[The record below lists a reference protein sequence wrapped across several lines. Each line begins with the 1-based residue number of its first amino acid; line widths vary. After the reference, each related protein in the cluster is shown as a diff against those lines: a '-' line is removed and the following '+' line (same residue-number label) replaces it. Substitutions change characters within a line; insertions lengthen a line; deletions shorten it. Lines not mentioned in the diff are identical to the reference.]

1 MDFLNGIV
9 SYVGNLS
16 SVELCYL
23 FVVAF
28 MFTLAIIDLTVGV
41 SNDAVNFLSAAVGSK
56 AAKIKHV
63 LIVAAVGVFV
73 GASFS
78 GGMMDVARH
87 GIFDPRFFSFES
99 VMCIYLAVVISDVFL
114 LDLFNSLGL
123 PTSTTVSMVFELL
136 GASFVTALISS
147 GGEGLSH
154 LNTDRALTIIIS
166 IFLSVAIAFVFGLIV
181 QWISRLVFTFHYRKH
196 LGRKIGIYGGIAST
210 AIIYFMLIKGL
221 KGSALKGMLPIAVSN
236 LMFEETTKFLL
247 IAFVVLTVLMQILH
261 LCKVNVLKIV
271 VLMGTFSLA
280 MAFAGNDLVNFI
292 GVTLAGLESFRDLV
306 ANGAGIGVEEFKMT
320 SLAAVENGGSVSST
334 PVAFLIGAGAVMVYA
349 LFTSKKARK
358 VLQTSIDLSSQQDE
372 GNEMFGTS
380 SIARNMVRA
389 VSKVVDA
396 VQRNTP
402 VSVKKWVGKRF
413 APLEER
419 EDVAF
424 DLVRASVN
432 LVLAGLL
439 IALGTSLK
447 LPLSTTYVTFMVGM
461 GSSLADRAWGRESA
475 VYRVTGVVSVVGG
488 WFITAGAAFIIAAL
502 VSTIMNYGGIVAM
515 YIMIALV
522 IYLLIRSH
530 VAYNKKKSE
539 EKVDEK
545 MIVILKSDNQDEVWE
560 NLVSHTADTLT
571 HTLTFSAD
579 TYKKMFDAFSKDSL
593 RPLKSSLIKVVEE
606 KAFMKKERRAE
617 TRGLQRL
624 EQNMAFERST
634 WYHLCTNSCQQMLN
648 TLIRIGEPMKEHAEN
663 SFNPLSKQ
671 YVDEFTPFCSNI
683 YEVLKDINDILATGD
698 FTKAD
703 EVSSRAK
710 DLKHE
715 LATLRKAQ
723 TMRLHQSQGSLRV
736 DFVYLNLI
744 QESHELL
751 SEVRNLLRGSRKL
764 FAPATNEPPVAKE
777 D

>member
-1 MDFLNGIV
+1 MNDVL
-9 SYVGNLS
+9 SYVS
-16 SVELCYL
+16 SMSSIELCYM
-23 FVVAF
+23 FVVLF
-28 MFTLAIIDLTVGV
+28 MFALAIIDLTVGV

-78 GGMMDVARH
+78 SGMMDVARH
-87 GIFDPRFFSFES
+87 GIFDPSFFSFEN
-99 VMCIYLAVVISDVFL
+99 VMCVYLAVVISDVFL

-136 GASFVTALISS
+136 GASFITALINS
-147 GGEGLSH
+147 GGSGLAM

-166 IFLSVAIAFVFGLIV
+166 IFLSVAVAFVFGLVV
-181 QWISRLVFTFHYRKH
+181 QWISRVIFTFHYRKN
-196 LGRKIGIYGGIAST
+196 LGRKIGIYGGVAST

-221 KGSALKGMLPIAVSN
+221 KGSALIGFLPLSLKHLI
-236 LMFEETTKFLL
+236 FEETALFLL
-247 IAFVVLTVLMQILH
+247 MAFVALTVLMQILH
-261 LCKVNVLKIV
+261 FMKVNVLKIV

-292 GVTLAGLESFRDLV
+292 GVTLAGFESFKDFV
-306 ANGAGIGVEEFKMT
+306 ANGAGDVGSFMMSSLNLPAKT
-320 SLAAVENGGSVSST
+320 SVF
-334 PVAFLIGAGAVMVYA
+334 FLIGAGAVMVYA

-380 SIARNMVRA
+380 SVARNMVRA
-389 VSKVVDA
+389 VSKLVTA
-396 VQRNTP
+396 VTNNTP
-402 VSVKKWVGKRF
+402 DSVKKWIGKRF

-439 IALGTSLK
+439 IAVGTSLK

-488 WFITAGAAFIIAAL
+488 WFITAGAAFIIAAF
-502 VSTIMNYGGIVAM
+502 VATIMNYGGIVAM

-530 VAYNKKKSE
+530 VQYNKKKSS

-545 MIVILKSDNQDEVWE
+545 MVIILKSENQDEIWD
-560 NLVSHTADTLT
+560 NLISHTADTLT
-571 HTLTFSAD
+571 HTLSFSAE
-579 TYKKMFDAFSKDSL
+579 TYKKMFDSFSKDAL
-593 RPLKSSLIKVVEE
+593 RPLKSSLIKIVEE

-624 EQNMAFERST
+624 EQNLAFERST

-648 TLIRIGEPMKEHAEN
+648 TLTRIGEPMKEHADN
-663 SFNPLSKQ
+663 SFSPLSKL
-671 YVDEFTPFCSNI
+671 YVEEFSPFCRDI
-683 YEVLKDINDILATGD
+683 YNVFKDIDNIIATGD
-698 FTKAD
+698 FSTAE

-715 LATLRKAQ
+715 LATLRKKQ
-723 TMRLHQSQGSLRV
+723 TMRLHQSQGSLRM

-751 SEVRNLLRGSRKL
+751 SEVRNLLRGSKKL
-764 FAPATNEPPVAKE
+764 FAPVTN

>member
-9 SYVGNLS
+9 SYVS
-16 SVELCYL
+16 SLGSIELCYL

-41 SNDAVNFLSAAVGSK
+41 SNDAVNFLSSAVGSK
-56 AAKIKHV
+56 AAKINHV
-63 LIVAAVGVFV
+63 LLVAAVGVFV

-78 GGMMDVARH
+78 SGMMDVARH
-87 GIFDPRFFSFES
+87 GIFDPSAFSFAN
-99 VMCIYLAVVISDVFL
+99 VMCIFLAVVISDVFL

-147 GGEGLSH
+147 GGSGLAM

-166 IFLSVAIAFVFGLIV
+166 IFLSVAVAFVFGLIV
-181 QWISRLVFTFHYRKH
+181 QWISRLVFTFQYRKKI
-196 LGRKIGIYGGIAST
+196 GYKIGIYGGVAST
-210 AIIYFMLIKGL
+210 AILYFMLIKGM
-221 KGSALKGMLPIAVSN
+221 KGSALIGFLPENFKHLI
-236 LMFEETTKFLL
+236 FEETAFFLL
-247 IAFVVLTVLMQILH
+247 MAFVSLTLLMQLLH
-261 LCKVNVLKIV
+261 LCKVNVLKVV

-292 GVTLAGLESFRDLV
+292 GVTLAGLESFKDFV
-306 ANGAGIGVEEFKMT
+306 ANGNG
-320 SLAAVENGGSVSST
+320 AVETFMMDSLNGPSKTHVL
-334 PVAFLIGAGAVMVYA
+334 FLIGAGAVMVYA

-389 VSKVVDA
+389 VTKLVDA

-402 VSVKKWVGKRF
+402 QSVKKWVGKRF

-424 DLVRASVN
+424 DLIRASVN

-439 IALGTSLK
+439 IAVGTSLK

-502 VSTIMNYGGIVAM
+502 VSTIMNYGGLVAM

-545 MIVILKSDNQDEVWE
+545 MIVILKSDNQEEVWE
-560 NLVSHTADTLT
+560 NLVSHAADTLT
-571 HTLTFSAD
+571 HTLSFSAD
-579 TYKKMFDAFSKDSL
+579 TYKKLYDSFSKDSL
-593 RPLKSSLIKVVEE
+593 RPLRSSLIRIVEE
-606 KAFMKKERRAE
+606 KAFLKKERRAE

-671 YVDEFTPFCSNI
+671 YVDEFTPYCRNI
-683 YEVLKDINDILATGD
+683 YTVLKDINEIITTGNYENSE
-698 FTKAD
+698 

-715 LATLRKAQ
+715 LATLRKTQ
-723 TMRLHQSQGSLRV
+723 TIRLHQSQGSLRV

-764 FAPATNEPPVAKE
+764 FAPVTNDSEEVKE

>member
-1 MDFLNGIV
+1 MNDII
-9 SYVGNLS
+9 SYVSSMSTIELS
-16 SVELCYL
+16 YL
-23 FVVAF
+23 FVVLF

-41 SNDAVNFLSAAVGSK
+41 SNDAVNFLSSAVGSK

-63 LIVAAVGVFV
+63 LMVAAVGIFV

-78 GGMMDVARH
+78 SGMMDVARH
-87 GIFDPRFFSFES
+87 GIFDPSFFSFEN
-99 VMCIYLAVVISDVFL
+99 VMCVYLAVVISDVFL

-147 GGEGLSH
+147 GGSGLAM

-181 QWISRLVFTFHYRKH
+181 QWISRIVFTFHFRKN
-196 LGRKIGIYGGIAST
+196 LAGKIGIYGGIATT

-221 KGSALKGMLPIAVSN
+221 KGSALIGFLPASLSHLI
-236 LMFEETTKFLL
+236 FEETSFFLL
-247 IAFVVLTVLMQILH
+247 CAFVFFTILMQLLH
-261 LCKVNVLKIV
+261 FCKVNVLKIV

-292 GVTLAGLESFRDLV
+292 GVTLAGFESFKDFV
-306 ANGAGIGVEEFKMT
+306 ANGAGQVETFMMGSLNLPAKT
-320 SLAAVENGGSVSST
+320 SVFFL
-334 PVAFLIGAGAVMVYA
+334 VAAGAIMVYA

-358 VLQTSIDLSSQQDE
+358 VLQTSIDLSSQQDD

-380 SIARNMVRA
+380 SVARNMVRA
-389 VSKVVDA
+389 VSKLVDA
-396 VQRNTP
+396 VTRNTP
-402 VSVKKWVGKRF
+402 ASVKKWIGKRF

-488 WFITAGAAFIIAAL
+488 WFITAGAAFIIAAF
-502 VSTIMNYGGIVAM
+502 VATIMNYGGIVAM

-522 IYLLIRSH
+522 IYLLIHSH
-530 VAYNKKKSE
+530 IAYNKKKSK

-545 MIVILKSDNQDEVWE
+545 MEVILKSENQDEVWE
-560 NLVSHTADTLT
+560 NLVSHAADTLT
-571 HTLTFSAD
+571 HTLSFSAD
-579 TYKKMFDAFSKDSL
+579 TYKKMYDSFSKDAL
-593 RPLKSSLIKVVEE
+593 RPLKSSLIRIVEE

-624 EQNMAFERST
+624 EQNLAYERST

-648 TLIRIGEPMKEHAEN
+648 TLTRIGEPMKEHADN
-663 SFNPLSKQ
+663 SFTPMSNV
-671 YVDEFTPFCSNI
+671 YVEEFTPFCRDI
-683 YEVLKDINDILATGD
+683 YKVLKDINTIIATGD
-698 FTKAD
+698 FSTAD

-715 LATLRKAQ
+715 LATLRKTQ
-723 TMRLHQSQGSLRV
+723 TMRLHQSNGSLRM

-751 SEVRNLLRGSRKL
+751 SEVRNLLRGSKKL
-764 FAPATNEPPVAKE
+764 FAPVTEE
-777 D
+777 

>member
-1 MDFLNGIV
+1 MNDVL
-9 SYVGNLS
+9 SYVSSLS
-16 SVELCYL
+16 SIELCYM
-23 FVVAF
+23 FVVLF
-28 MFTLAIIDLTVGV
+28 MFALAIIDLTVGV

-78 GGMMDVARH
+78 SGMMDVARH
-87 GIFDPRFFSFES
+87 GIFDPSFFSFEN
-99 VMCIYLAVVISDVFL
+99 VMCVYLAVVISDVFL

-123 PTSTTVSMVFELL
+123 PTSTTVSMVFEQL
-136 GASFVTALISS
+136 GASFITALINS
-147 GGEGLSH
+147 GGSGLAM

-166 IFLSVAIAFVFGLIV
+166 IFLSVAVAFVFGLVV
-181 QWISRLVFTFHYRKH
+181 QWISRVIFTFHYRKN
-196 LGRKIGIYGGIAST
+196 LGRKIGIYGGVAST

-221 KGSALKGMLPIAVSN
+221 KGSALIGFLPLSLKHLI
-236 LMFEETTKFLL
+236 FEETAFFLL
-247 IAFVVLTVLMQILH
+247 IAFVALTVLMQILH
-261 LCKVNVLKIV
+261 FMKVNVLKIV

-292 GVTLAGLESFRDLV
+292 GVTLAGFESFKDFV
-306 ANGAGIGVEEFKMT
+306 ANGAGDVGSFMMGSLNLPAKT
-320 SLAAVENGGSVSST
+320 SVF
-334 PVAFLIGAGAVMVYA
+334 FLIGAGAVMVYA

-380 SIARNMVRA
+380 SVARNMVRA
-389 VSKVVDA
+389 VSKLVTA
-396 VQRNTP
+396 VTKNTP
-402 VSVKKWVGKRF
+402 DSVKKWIGKRF

-439 IALGTSLK
+439 IAVGTSLK

-488 WFITAGAAFIIAAL
+488 WFITAGAAFIIAAF
-502 VSTIMNYGGIVAM
+502 VATIMNYGGIVAM

-530 VAYNKKKSE
+530 VQYNKKKSS

-545 MIVILKSDNQDEVWE
+545 MVIILKSENQDEIWD
-560 NLVSHTADTLT
+560 NLISHTADTLT
-571 HTLTFSAD
+571 HTLSFSAE
-579 TYKKMFDAFSKDSL
+579 TYKRMFDSFSKDAL
-593 RPLKSSLIKVVEE
+593 RPLKSSLIKIVEE

-624 EQNMAFERST
+624 EQNLAFERST

-648 TLIRIGEPMKEHAEN
+648 TLTRIGEPMKEHADN
-663 SFNPLSKQ
+663 SFSPLSKL
-671 YVDEFTPFCSNI
+671 YVEEFSPFCRDI
-683 YEVLKDINDILATGD
+683 YNVFKDIDNIIATGD
-698 FTKAD
+698 FSTAD

-715 LATLRKAQ
+715 LATLRKKQ
-723 TMRLHQSQGSLRV
+723 TMRLHQSQGSLRM

-751 SEVRNLLRGSRKL
+751 SEVRNLLRGSKKL
-764 FAPATNEPPVAKE
+764 FAPVTN